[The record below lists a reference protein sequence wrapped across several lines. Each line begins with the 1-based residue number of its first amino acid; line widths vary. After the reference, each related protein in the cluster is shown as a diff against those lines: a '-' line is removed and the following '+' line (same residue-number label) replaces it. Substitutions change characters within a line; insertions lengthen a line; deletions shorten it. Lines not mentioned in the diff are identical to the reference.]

1 MDYPIISF
9 GNGRF
14 QVELL
19 VMPRGEHSVEL
30 LEPRQSVSYVLVRGR
45 LSIKGHSAGS
55 RLLVATPRAPI
66 ILVNSGQY
74 HVVAETSCLGFRGVR
89 LP

>member
-1 MDYPIISF
+1 MCVSF
-9 GNGRF
+9 GNGRY

-19 VMPRGEHSVEL
+19 VMPRGEHSVERP
-30 LEPRQSVSYVLVRGR
+30 ERWQSVSYMLLRGR
-45 LSIKGHSAGS
+45 LSIKGHGAGS